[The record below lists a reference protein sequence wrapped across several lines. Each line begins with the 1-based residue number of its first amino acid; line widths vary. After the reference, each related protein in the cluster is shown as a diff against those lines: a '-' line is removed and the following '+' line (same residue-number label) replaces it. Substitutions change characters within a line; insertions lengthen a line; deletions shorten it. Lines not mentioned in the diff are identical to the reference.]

1 MDFPPSKR
9 HRGSHNEDPAGT
21 DVFGDEEDFTQDDLE
36 EIDIIA
42 SQAFTRD
49 VQATSSK
56 RSFASISVYPEQNK
70 EPKKEGRKTFAIG
83 NSHPSSS
90 PYNNMEPK
98 RNDTA
103 GNAQNRDELYYSHL
117 EAQQAELKR
126 KLKEVE
132 EQILMKNGEI
142 RVLRDSLRLANQE
155 KEQQKQAY
163 LELEKEKAHI
173 QSEKEKELSKK
184 FESLKSELHFKQA
197 EMNEM
202 RNKLQSSERGAKIVG
217 TPVRNS
223 GNSPGSRAFVTKES
237 FSAELPV
244 KPSVAKSQH
253 VEGEKQIHGKSDKEH
268 ASPATRDTDEI
279 HHKGPVLLN
288 LLLQH
293 PLEPSSLGLCH
304 LLCISPDALP
314 AIFTQLDYTSPTS
327 SVSSSTSST
336 DTRVLH
342 QPRVYFH
349 QYQSQAMSGLARLTH
364 CPSTQLF
371 RRSCPSAVHLLPL
384 LHYHISLYCQ
394 TLETIDRSGK
404 SPLQAAALSGGS
416 DSSSATTVEESLG
429 AQEEFALAA
438 MKALYHIV
446 CESGEAVNSVLSDQ
460 GGKDSKKSSEH
471 RCSQPQSAGHSSTAD
486 KACDELQSHSLLL
499 QKLFQLVD
507 LKFVSNACHREAVV
521 NCSLRILCALAERAE
536 ECQLW
541 RFQVVLASQAVTQNV
556 SLDSPYST
564 VCLFV
569 RFLAL
574 LVDCDKIAHKLCSH
588 NYVCPFVQFFLYVT
602 SRPNKVVTE
611 DMWSRLEVEWVG
623 YIRQQVDIL
632 SSKLVL
638 EAGKMGERKN
648 MSEFDKGQIVTSR
661 RLGQNISKTAALV
674 GCSWSAVVVRLL
686 SKLFTQK
693 TSTWTAFSAECNCPC
708 SSEVVRTVVVV
719 LHRQWLSIKNQE
731 KHVGGVQTW
740 TSSGV
745 HSLRETLM
753 LLHWLLLNDSSF
765 SMHCLDVLHM
775 YHQIIPAIRD
785 TLRRIP
791 DLSECEE
798 LAIEDL
804 CRPEAEEVEDMD
816 IDAAS

>member
-1 MDFPPSKR
+1 MFLASSTPENNVKVLTTCRGDSCWVLTCFSGSSSSLTETVCQWLPQSDCPKVHANMDFPPSKR

-42 SQAFTRD
+42 SQAFTKD
-49 VQATSSK
+49 AQATSSK

-70 EPKKEGRKTFAIG
+70 EPKKEGRKTFAIE

-98 RNDTA
+98 GNYTA

-163 LELEKEKAHI
+163 LELEKEKVHI

-253 VEGEKQIHGKSDKEH
+253 VEGEKQIHGKSDEEH
-268 ASPATRDTDEI
+268 VSPATRDTDEL
-279 HHKGPVLLN
+279 HYKGPVLLN

-327 SVSSSTSST
+327 SVGSSTSST
-336 DTRVLH
+336 DTRLLH

-371 RRSCPSAVHLLPL
+371 RKSCPSAVHLLPL

-416 DSSSATTVEESLG
+416 DSSSASTVEESLG

-460 GGKDSKKSSEH
+460 GGKDSEKSSGN

-486 KACDELQSHSLLL
+486 KACNELQSHSLLL

-507 LKFVSNACHREAVV
+507 LKFVSNACRREAVV

-536 ECQLW
+536 ESQLW

-556 SLDSPYST
+556 SLESPYST

-611 DMWSRLEVEWVG
+611 DMWSRLEVE
-623 YIRQQVDIL
+623 
-632 SSKLVL
+632 
-638 EAGKMGERKN
+638 
-648 MSEFDKGQIVTSR
+648 
-661 RLGQNISKTAALV
+661 
-674 GCSWSAVVVRLL
+674 VVRLL

-740 TSSGV
+740 TSAGV

-816 IDAAS
+816 IDTAS